1 MDEVSLI
8 IDILTNTTPLA
19 GKRNTWTL
27 CAADLVS
34 AGTISA
40 AHAITPDII
49 DIRTMSANKGVRVDL
64 SRSPA
69 TIVVFEDSQDITY
82 PTATYDIR
90 NESYTFTL
98 HLRVLHDERGGAD
111 SSHGKDRLRAIYLI
125 LRRVLETKR
134 TGYTASDG
142 TNFNQLFVGARSES
156 NDRAKRLFGYK
167 ITLEAKRY
175 ALALP

>member
-8 IDILTNTTPLA
+8 IDILTNTDASLGT
-19 GKRNTWTL
+19 TWSQ
-27 CAADLVS
+27 AAIALQN
-34 AGTISA
+34 AGTIGA

-82 PTATYDIR
+82 PTVSYDVR
-90 NESYTFTL
+90 NETYSFTL

-125 LRRVLETKR
+125 LRRVLESNR
-134 TGYTASDG
+134 RGYTSSDG
-142 TNFNQLFVGARSES
+142 TKFSQLFIGARSES